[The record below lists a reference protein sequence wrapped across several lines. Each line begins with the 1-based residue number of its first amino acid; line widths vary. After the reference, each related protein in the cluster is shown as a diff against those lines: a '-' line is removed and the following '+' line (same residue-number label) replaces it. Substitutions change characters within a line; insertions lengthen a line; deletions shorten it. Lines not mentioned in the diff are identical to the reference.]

1 MLHLNH
7 NTIFQIESKKSE
19 SEKVSRRLSYHKSI
33 IGYLYYQTQASV
45 NEIVNHTGLSQPH
58 VAELLKELSQ
68 VKIIKEI
75 GKGISK
81 GGRPPK
87 IYALVPN
94 YKYVI
99 GVDVNLHHMSIA
111 IFNLDNQVIFRKDYS
126 SFDLESTVEYTNRLA
141 QIIVD
146 SMTEMNL
153 AITDIIACSLSLPG
167 LVDAVNGKSIT
178 HLSVFPEGIS
188 KYLESKLHMPVILEN
203 DCKMMAMGENS
214 FGKAKE
220 MNSAICL
227 KIGSG
232 IGLGIIIDGK
242 IYRGADGFAGEF
254 GHILIDPN
262 GDLCHCGKVGCLETL
277 CSGSIL
283 TQKVNRAIE
292 KGQVTTLSKYKTDQ
306 NDISLSQIVNA
317 INSGDSYAIDELTKA
332 ADHLGK
338 GLVTLIHI
346 LNPEAIIMGG
356 KLAHTRK
363 NIIDPLKSS
372 LNKYTMPEFRKKV
385 KISCSDLLDES
396 TLLGTMAY
404 TMQMV
409 FESNK

>member
-7 NTIFQIESKKSE
+7 HTIFRFENRINET
-19 SEKVSRRLSYHKSI
+19 EKISRRLSYHRSI
-33 IGYLYYQTQASV
+33 IEYLYYQQQGSV
-45 NEIVNHTGLSQPH
+45 NELVKHTGLSQPH
-58 VAELLKELSQ
+58 VAELLKELNQNQ
-68 VKIIKEI
+68 VIREI

-81 GGRPPK
+81 GGRPPV
-87 IYALVPN
+87 IYALVPD
-94 YKYVI
+94 YKHVI
-99 GVDVNLHHMSIA
+99 GIDVNLHQLSIA
-111 IFNLDNQVIFRKDYS
+111 IFNLDNQIIFRKDYS

-141 QIIVD
+141 QIVVD
-146 SMTEMNL
+146 SMMEMEL
-153 AITDIIACSLSLPG
+153 SYSDIIACSLSLPG
-167 LVDAVNGKSIT
+167 LVDAKNGKSIT
-178 HLSVFPEGIS
+178 HLSIFPEGIS
-188 KYLESKLHMPVILEN
+188 RYLESKLNMPVILEN
-203 DCKMMAMGENS
+203 DCKMMAMGEKS
-214 FGKAKE
+214 FGRAKD
-220 MNSAICL
+220 MDNAICL

-232 IGLGIIIDGK
+232 IGLGIIMDGK

-254 GHILIDPN
+254 GHILIDPQ

-283 TQKVNRAIE
+283 TQKVNKAID
-292 KGQVTTLSKYKTDQ
+292 KGQVSILSKYKTDQ
-306 NDISLSQIVNA
+306 NDISLSQIVDA
-317 INSGDSYAIDELTKA
+317 INNGDSYAIDELTKA

-346 LNPEAIIMGG
+346 LNPEIIIMGG

-385 KISCSDLLDES
+385 KINCSELLDES

-409 FESNK
+409 FES